1 MYKRV
6 SPQDECLATRYI
18 RVEGQNVFE
27 IKTNESDVVDIIFDN
42 SSIGEQL
49 GENHVIG
56 SLQLVKTDCI
66 NSFFE
71 VHKYRD
77 IKEEESVYP
86 NRKIVFPN
94 GEMIFNV
101 YPNNSIIKTNEDT
114 NEAFVLAGNF
124 DVLLFYCKKYF
135 REMVSRF
142 YESQHCVAIHC
153 CGVNID
159 GMANIFVADANCGKS
174 TTAIN
179 AVGCGARLLND
190 DVIICRKQGDNV
202 MVKGLPIIPS
212 IRQEGVQFITGID
225 VVSQNKYFSEYVQSY
240 YMRDMSLDSSW
251 HILNKVIFLNKGQ
264 IQETELREK
273 LRRQYGLPVEDW
285 NIQGSIKEL
294 CEKLSLDRGR

>member
-6 SPQDECLATRYI
+6 NPQEECLATRYI
-18 RVEGQNVFE
+18 RVDEQNIFE
-27 IKTNESDVVDIIFDN
+27 IKTNESDVVDIIFDD

-49 GENHVIG
+49 GEGNVIG

-66 NSFFE
+66 NNFFE

-86 NRKIVFPN
+86 NRRIVLPN

-142 YESQHCVAIHC
+142 YEGQHCVSMHC
-153 CGVNID
+153 SGVNID
-159 GMANIFVADANCGKS
+159 GKANIFVADANCGKS

-190 DVIICRKQGDNV
+190 DVIICRKQGDKV
-202 MVKGLPIIPS
+202 MVKGLPIVPS

-225 VVSQNKYFSEYVQSY
+225 VASRDKHFSEYVQSY
-240 YMRDMSLDSSW
+240 YMRDMSLDTEW
-251 HILNKVIFLNKGQ
+251 HPLNKIIFLNKGQ

-273 LRRQYGLPVEDW
+273 LKRQYGLQVEDW

-294 CEKLSLDRGR
+294 CEKLSIDRGR

>member
-1 MYKRV
+1 
-6 SPQDECLATRYI
+6 
-18 RVEGQNVFE
+18 
-27 IKTNESDVVDIIFDN
+27 
-42 SSIGEQL
+42 
-49 GENHVIG
+49 
-56 SLQLVKTDCI
+56 
-66 NSFFE
+66 
-71 VHKYRD
+71 
-77 IKEEESVYP
+77 
-86 NRKIVFPN
+86 
-94 GEMIFNV
+94 MIFNV

-153 CGVNID
+153 SGVNID

>member
-6 SPQDECLATRYI
+6 SPRDESLATRYI
-18 RVEGQNVFE
+18 RVEGKNVFE
-27 IKTNESDVVDIIFDN
+27 IKTNESDIVDIIFDD
-42 SSIGEQL
+42 SSIQDQL
-49 GENHVIG
+49 DDNQVIG

-71 VHKYRD
+71 IHKYRD
-77 IKEEESVYP
+77 IKEEESEYP
-86 NRKIVFPN
+86 NRRIVLPN

-101 YPNNSIIKTNEDT
+101 YPNSSIIKTNEDT

-142 YESQHCVAIHC
+142 YESQHCVAMHC
-153 CGVNID
+153 SGVNID
-159 GMANIFVADANCGKS
+159 GMANIFIADANCGKS
-174 TTAIN
+174 TIAIN
-179 AVGCGARLLND
+179 TVGCGARLLND
-190 DVIICRKQGDNV
+190 DVIICKRQGDRV
-202 MVKGLPIIPS
+202 MVKGLPIVPS

-225 VVSQNKYFSEYVQSY
+225 VESQDKHFSEYLQSY
-240 YMRDMSLDSSW
+240 YMKRMSLDSEW
-251 HILNKVIFLNKGQ
+251 HTLNKIIFLNKGQ
-264 IQETELREK
+264 IQETGLREK

-285 NIQGSIKEL
+285 NIQGSIEEL